1 MPATPFPHATPLDGS
16 WDVADTW
23 QQGRG
28 AWGGLVAAAVVR
40 AAEAAESV
48 QSGSDAAAR
57 GVRSVSLQILAPVPA
72 GPVRVGTALLRRGSS
87 TASWRVEL
95 TPDEMSPGS
104 REVLAHA
111 VVVLGDPRAA
121 DVADRHGA
129 APDAP
134 PWQQVERLQI
144 GPPLGPAF
152 AAHLEFR
159 IVTGLPYTGGDILR
173 GDERDII
180 AWVRPTGQATQYDA
194 GALIAMAD
202 ALWPTLLVAQ
212 TGLRP
217 MATLT
222 FDASLLIEPDD
233 VDPALPLLSRSW
245 LIGLQD
251 GYFTE
256 IRQLWTGDGR
266 LAVHNTQTMVVI
278 R

>member
-1 MPATPFPHATPLDGS
+1 MPATPFPHATPLDGN

-48 QSGSDAAAR
+48 QSGSDAVAR

-95 TPDEMSPGS
+95 TPYAISPDDMSPGS
-104 REVLAHA
+104 EEVLAHA

-180 AWVRPTGQATQYDA
+180 AWVRPAGQVTQY
-194 GALIAMAD
+194 
-202 ALWPTLLVAQ
+202 
-212 TGLRP
+212 
-217 MATLT
+217 
-222 FDASLLIEPDD
+222 DASLLIDPAD